1 MSGNGAL
8 HKDVAF
14 TLGDLSDST
23 CYRDAINIEG
33 RDAAHLLASL
43 RTMLTIRF
51 CEETI
56 GELAR
61 SGETRTPCHLG
72 IGQEAIA
79 VGVSS
84 HLNARDR
91 VFGTHRSHSHFLAQG
106 GGIYELIAEVLGR
119 ADGASRG
126 MGGSMH
132 LYGQSFGFYG
142 SVPIVGA
149 TIPLSVG
156 AGLAAKLDAHRAK
169 KTGEPLSVG
178 VCYFGDGTTEEG
190 VVHESLNLASALQVP
205 VLFVCENNLYS
216 SHLDILQRQPFD
228 RVARFAEVH
237 NAVSMTVDGNDI
249 GAVADAAGYL
259 IDIARTK
266 SCPVFLEAVTYRWRG
281 HVGPATDEDVGVRR
295 SHEDLMSWMERDPV
309 RRLTDAM
316 ISADLL
322 TRDDLATLE
331 AGIRADIQAALD
343 RARQA
348 PTPSPEWLMDFVY
361 TQNAE
366 KLS

>member
-8 HKDVAF
+8 HRDVAL
-14 TLGDLSDST
+14 TLGDLADSEH
-23 CYRDAINIEG
+23 YREPIDITG
-33 RDAAHLLASL
+33 RDPVLLLNSL
-43 RTMLTIRF
+43 RMMLTIRF

-84 HLNARDR
+84 HLTSRDR

-132 LYGQSFGFYG
+132 LYGKSFGFYG

-149 TIPLSVG
+149 TVPLSVG
-156 AGLAAKLDAHRAK
+156 AGLAAKLDAYRAK
-169 KTGEPLSVG
+169 RQGEPLPVG

-190 VVHESLNLASALQVP
+190 VVHESINLASALQVP

-216 SHLDILQRQPFD
+216 SHLDIMQRQPFD
-228 RVARFAEVH
+228 RVARYAEIH
-237 NAVSMTVDGNDI
+237 NAVAMTIDGNDI
-249 GAVADAAGYL
+249 GAVADAAAYL
-259 IDIARTK
+259 LGIARTK

-281 HVGPATDEDVGVRR
+281 HVGPAIDEDVGVRR
-295 SHEDLMSWMERDPV
+295 SHDDLLSWMERDPV

-316 ISADLL
+316 VAAKLL
-322 TRDDLATLE
+322 SQTELE
-331 AGIRADIQAALD
+331 ALQTGIRSDIQSALE

-348 PTPSPEWLMDFVY
+348 PTPRPEWLMDFVY
-361 TQNAE
+361 MQNAE
-366 KLS
+366 KLP